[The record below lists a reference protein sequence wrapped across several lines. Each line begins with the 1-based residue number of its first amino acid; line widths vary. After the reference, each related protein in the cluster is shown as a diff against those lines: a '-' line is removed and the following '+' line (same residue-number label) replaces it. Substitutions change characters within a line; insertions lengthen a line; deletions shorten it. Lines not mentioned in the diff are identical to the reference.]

1 MNKRTFG
8 KTGFDVTSLGF
19 GAAPV
24 AYLAADQDRA
34 AKVINQL
41 LDAGVNLID
50 TAASYP
56 GSESFLGQR
65 FSHRRNEFVL
75 VSKCGHRISESDT
88 GPWAA
93 ETITATV
100 DRALRQLRTDH
111 VDVMLLHSCDLKV
124 LQKGEALGALVAARD
139 AGKIKFAGYSGDNDV
154 AAYAATLPD
163 IAVIE
168 TSISIADQINIDLVL
183 PKAVENNI
191 GVLAKRPIANS
202 AWRETLPG
210 MYANYAKVYIDRL
223 KEMDLDPAA
232 LGISGPEET
241 AWPELALRFTL
252 SQPGVHTAI
261 IGTTKPENAAA
272 NIAHAKK
279 GPLPVNVVGKIRA
292 AFKKADPEGKWTGQ
306 T

>member
-1 MNKRTFG
+1 MKKQTLGR
-8 KTGFDVTSLGF
+8 TGFEVAPLGF
-19 GAAPV
+19 GSAPV

-34 AKVINQL
+34 EQVINRL
-41 LDAGVNLID
+41 RDAGVNLID

-56 GSESFLGQR
+56 GSESFLGER
-65 FSHRRNEFVL
+65 FSHRRADFVL
-75 VSKCGHRISESDT
+75 VSKCGQRIPESST
-88 GPWAA
+88 SPWAA

-111 VDVMLLHSCDLKV
+111 IDVMLLHSCDMKA
-124 LQKGEALGALVAARD
+124 LQKGEALAALVQARE
-139 AGKIKFAGYSGDNDV
+139 AGKIRFAGYSGDNQT

-168 TSISIADQINIDLVL
+168 TSINLADQINIDLVL
-183 PKAVENNI
+183 PRTIEHNV

-202 AWRETLPG
+202 AWRTTLPG
-210 MYANYAKVYIDRL
+210 MYVNYAKTYTERL
-223 KEMDLDPAA
+223 AKLNLDPAE
-232 LGISGPEET
+232 LGIPGPPET

-261 IGTTKPENAAA
+261 IGTTNPDNATA
-272 NIAHAKK
+272 NIAIAEK
-279 GPLPVNVVGKIRA
+279 GPLPAAVVQKIRA
-292 AFKKADPEGKWTGQ
+292 AFHAADPDKKWTGQ